1 MELTTKLE
9 SPMML
14 QSIDSTKRSI
24 DMPSESGLTSHD
36 TDDAGHIQEILNEL
50 RQMQQTPRL
59 VTSPDDLEALEREIR
74 QRTDRLGSLLVGYH
88 LQQALD
94 SAALQAEQERL
105 VRQWPTPLKNDGR
118 VKGGIRT
125 AQGHTVPVWV
135 TYYRR
140 KGQRR
145 GGKRHAGVYAGLVL
159 LGIYDRCTP
168 ALAAEVSLLAA
179 MLGSL
184 REAQDVLAN
193 RGVELDTKTVRLIAY
208 RYAARARLE
217 PQLDTAAFEDTVA
230 GRRVVIS
237 SDGGRLRLRESKR
250 GLKTKKGR
258 QRYTGAWREPKVLI
272 IYVVDAEGK
281 RDPSFAPVIDATLT
295 GPDAVFA
302 LLRTYLQRLEITQA
316 DHVLFIADGAPWI
329 WKRVPLLMHALG
341 LAAEQVYELLDFYHA
356 VQHLG
361 QVAALRKDW
370 NARARARW
378 RTQQRRFLLRGE
390 VDQVIAAMQVI
401 CRGCN
406 RKAIRTHRAY
416 FIRNRSRMAYAKL
429 MALKLP
435 IGSGAIEST
444 VRRVVNLRLKGPSIF
459 WCRASAEALL
469 LLRSYYKAGRWNL
482 LKYMATSHRALL
494 EA

>member
-1 MELTTKLE
+1 MT
-9 SPMML
+9 S
-14 QSIDSTKRSI
+14 DA
-24 DMPSESGLTSHD
+24 GLIRQD
-36 TDDAGHIQEILNEL
+36 TDYTQAIQEVLAQL
-50 RQMQQTPRL
+50 HQMQQTPQL
-59 VTSPDDLEALEREIR
+59 VSSPEALEALEREIR

-94 SAALQAEQERL
+94 STALQAEQEQL
-105 VRQWPTPLKNDGR
+105 VRQWPQSLKNDGKVR
-118 VKGGIRT
+118 VMIRT
-125 AQGHTVPVWV
+125 AQGLAVPVRV

-145 GGKRHAGVYAGLVL
+145 AGKRAAGMYAGLIW

-184 REAQDVLAN
+184 DEAQAVLAD
-193 RGVELDTKTVRLIAY
+193 RGVTLDTKTVRLIAY

-217 PQLDTAAFEDTVA
+217 QQLDTAAFADTVA

-237 SDGGRLRLRESKR
+237 SDGGRLRLRETKR
-250 GLKTKKGR
+250 GPKTKKGR
-258 QRYTGAWREPKVLI
+258 RRYTGAWREPKVLI

-281 RDPSFAPVIDATLT
+281 REASFAPVIDATLQ

-316 DHVLFIADGAPWI
+316 DQVLFIADGAPWI
-329 WKRVPLLMHALG
+329 WKRVPLLVQALG
-341 LAAEQVYELLDFYHA
+341 LTAERVHALLDFYHA
-356 VQHLG
+356 VQRLG

-370 NARARARW
+370 RAKARTRW
-378 RTQQRRFLLRGE
+378 RTQQRHLLLQGE
-390 VDQVIAAMQVI
+390 VEQVIAAVRVI
-401 CRGCN
+401 CRGRN
-406 RKAIRTHRAY
+406 SKAIRTHRNY
-416 FIRNRSRMAYAKL
+416 FIKNQSLMVYAKL
-429 MALKLP
+429 MAMKLP

-459 WCRASAEALL
+459 WCRASAEAIL

-482 LKYMATSHRALL
+482 LKHMATAHRALL

>member
-1 MELTTKLE
+1 MT
-9 SPMML
+9 S
-14 QSIDSTKRSI
+14 DA
-24 DMPSESGLTSHD
+24 GLASQD
-36 TDDAGHIQEILNEL
+36 TDYTREIQAVLDEL
-50 RQMQQTPRL
+50 HQMQQTPRL
-59 VTSPDDLEALEREIR
+59 VTSPEELEALEREIR
-74 QRTDRLGSLLVGYH
+74 QRTDRLGSLLVGSH

-94 SAALQAEQERL
+94 SAALQAEQEQL
-105 VRQWPTPLKNDGR
+105 VRQWPKPLKNDGK
-118 VKGGIRT
+118 VKVMIRT
-125 AQGHTVPVWV
+125 AQGLAVPVRV

-145 GGKRHAGVYAGLVL
+145 AGKRSAGVYAGLVL

-168 ALAAEVSLLAA
+168 TLASEVSLLAA

-184 REAQDVLAN
+184 DEAQDVLAA
-193 RGVELDTKTVRLIAY
+193 RGVELDMKTVRLIAY

-217 PQLDTAAFEDTVA
+217 QQIDTAAFEDTVA

-237 SDGGRLRLRESKR
+237 SDGGRLRLRETKR
-250 GLKTKKGR
+250 GPKTKKGR

-272 IYVVDAEGK
+272 VYVVDAEGK
-281 RDPSFAPVIDATLT
+281 RAARFAPVIDATLQ

-316 DHVLFIADGAPWI
+316 DQVLFIADGAPWI
-329 WKRVPLLMHALG
+329 WKRVPLLVQALG
-341 LAAEQVYELLDFYHA
+341 LTAERVHALLDFYHA

-370 NARARARW
+370 SAKARTRW
-378 RTQQRRFLLRGE
+378 RTQQRHLLLQGE
-390 VDQVIAAMQVI
+390 VEQVIAAVRVI
-401 CRGCN
+401 CRGRN
-406 RKAIRTHRAY
+406 SKAIRTHRDY
-416 FIRNRSRMAYAKL
+416 FIRNQSRMVYAKL
-429 MALKLP
+429 MAMKLP

-459 WCRASAEALL
+459 WCRASAEAIL

-482 LKYMATSHRALL
+482 LKHMATSHRALL